1 MSAATTRKQAVKPD
15 QSLPAEQT
23 LGQLQEKNR
32 DGRTLPDGTAAG
44 REPYLTGQREPYLTG
59 QPLEGSA
66 VRGSVAARGQR
77 GAPSRHHYGRH
88 RRQVARHHA
97 GSRVPTSL
105 MPQIVLG

>member
-15 QSLPAEQT
+15 QSLPDEQT

-32 DGRTLPDGTAAG
+32 DGRTLPDETAAG
-44 REPYLTGQREPYLTG
+44 REPYLTG

-66 VRGSVAARGQR
+66 VRGSVAAGGQR

>member
-1 MSAATTRKQAVKPD
+1 M
-15 QSLPAEQT
+15 
-23 LGQLQEKNR
+23 G
-32 DGRTLPDGTAAG
+32 
-44 REPYLTGQREPYLTG
+44 EPYLTG

-66 VRGSVAARGQR
+66 VRGSVAAGGQR
-77 GAPSRHHYGRH
+77 GAPSRH